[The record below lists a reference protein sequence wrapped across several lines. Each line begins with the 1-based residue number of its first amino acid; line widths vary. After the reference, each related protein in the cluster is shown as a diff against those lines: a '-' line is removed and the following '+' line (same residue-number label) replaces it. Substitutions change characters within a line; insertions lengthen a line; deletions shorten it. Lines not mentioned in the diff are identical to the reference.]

1 MAEKQLHLKKDKEN
15 MVFDKVGT
23 LAIFIGILTSVQ
35 GAFNSGCLVTTLSSI
50 QRRFRLTTFETA
62 VILAAFDTGVDNC
75 VLYFP

>member
-1 MAEKQLHLKKDKEN
+1 
-15 MVFDKVGT
+15 MVFDKVGA

-62 VILAAFDTGVDNC
+62 VILASFGTGVNQC
-75 VLYFP
+75 LLYTAFLRIKN